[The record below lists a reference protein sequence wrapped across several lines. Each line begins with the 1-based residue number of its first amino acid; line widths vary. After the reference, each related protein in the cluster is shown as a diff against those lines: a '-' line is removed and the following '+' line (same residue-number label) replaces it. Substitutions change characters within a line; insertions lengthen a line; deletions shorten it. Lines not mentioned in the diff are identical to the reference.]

1 MSFIEKINDQDING
15 IIQLLSDDHKF
26 IDSMGIVVNGKKEM
40 KNAWKLYFK
49 WFPDYEIIIKNTLMT
64 DDSVGIFGIAKGT
77 FDTDELT
84 PSDKFEIPAAWRA
97 KVKDNLITEWQV
109 FADNE
114 VVRDIIKSNGMKSM
128 IKEKV
133 KFLHSLRD

>member
-1 MSFIEKINDQDING
+1 
-15 IIQLLSDDHKF
+15 
-26 IDSMGIVVNGKKEM
+26 
-40 KNAWKLYFK
+40 
-49 WFPDYEIIIKNTLMT
+49 MT
-64 DDSVGIFGIAKGT
+64 DDSVGIFGTAKGT
-77 FDTDELT
+77 FDSDEVSK
-84 PSDKFEIPAAWRA
+84 SDMFEIPAAWRA
-97 KVKDNLITEWQV
+97 KVKDNLITEWRV